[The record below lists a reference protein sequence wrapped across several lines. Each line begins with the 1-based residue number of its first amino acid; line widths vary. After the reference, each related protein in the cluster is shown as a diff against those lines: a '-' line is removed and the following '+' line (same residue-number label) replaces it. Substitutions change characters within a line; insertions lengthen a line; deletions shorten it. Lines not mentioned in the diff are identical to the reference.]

1 MYNIPGQ
8 VMLVLNL
15 VIRLKLFSLVFKAAS
30 HMLVIGYGQAP
41 PQCFVDMV
49 VTIWTMVIGSV
60 TFALLIAEITSIIQ
74 SMNGSASAYKEK
86 LTQVKVNFIDKLLY
100 FQWPIINNTYFYI
113 VLMCVFEY
121 LGTIN
126 SIKNIG
132 II

>member
-1 MYNIPGQ
+1 
-8 VMLVLNL
+8 
-15 VIRLKLFSLVFKAAS
+15 
-30 HMLVIGYGQAP
+30 MLVIGYGQAP

-126 SIKNIG
+126 SIEIIG
-132 II
+132 IILKNCL